1 MPAVARVAPAGAPAD
16 GAASSFDGL
25 SLMSSEARVVF
36 TPSGRQ
42 GSVPTG
48 STALDAARS
57 LGVDLDTV
65 CGGRGICGRCQV
77 VPQFGEFA
85 KHGITSETG
94 AVSKAGTTESE
105 YGGKR
110 PLADDNRLGCQMHIE
125 GDVVLDVPPES
136 QVHKQVVRKRVEVPD
151 MAIDP
156 TVRLYFTTVAE
167 PELDSPQGELGRVKT
182 ALDSDWD
189 LTDLSAG
196 LTAVGQLQT
205 ALLKTRDITVAV
217 RDGSEIVAAWPGL
230 VDEVFGV
237 AIDVGSTTI
246 AGHLIELS
254 TGDVRASSGV
264 MNPQIRFGEDLMSR
278 VSYVMMNPEGADDLT
293 SSVRES
299 LDELVTTLAAE
310 AELSTDAILELTLVG
325 NPVMHH
331 LMLGLDSVPLGGA
344 PFALAVDEAL
354 ELPATELQITANPSA
369 RVYVLPCIAGHVGA
383 DTAAAILSERS
394 HEATGIQLM
403 VDVGTNAEIVL
414 GGSDRLL
421 AASSPTGPAFEGAQI
436 SCGQR
441 ATAGAIERVRIDRET
456 LEPRYRIIGS
466 ELWSDE
472 TGFADDTRKLT
483 ITGVCGSGII
493 EVVSEMHLAGII
505 TTDGVIDGTKAATS
519 PRIVAEGRTFSYLL
533 HDPAPGSDEPQ
544 LFITQNDVRAI
555 QLAKAALY
563 AGVQLLM
570 DKLGVTELDSI
581 RLAGAFGSH
590 IDPTYAVSL
599 GLVPDC
605 QIEQV
610 TSAGNAAGTGAVIAL
625 LSGEARREIEE
636 VVRRVE
642 KIETATEAKFQD
654 HFVDAMAIPHKTAD
668 YPHLSKVID
677 LPARTESSTGGDGG
691 TGRSGRRRRSRTSR
705 EG

>member
-1 MPAVARVAPAGAPAD
+1 MLVAVPVVLVAAPVAVA
-16 GAASSFDGL
+16 ASKTEKPV
-25 SLMSSEARVVF
+25 SEEVHVVF

-42 GSVPTG
+42 GNVPAG
-48 STALDAARS
+48 STALEAARA

-77 VPQFGEFA
+77 APSFGEFA
-85 KHGITSETG
+85 KHGITSEAD
-94 AVSKAGTTESE
+94 AVSQPGPTELG

-110 PLADDNRLGCQMHIE
+110 PIAEQNRLGCQMHIA

-151 MAIDP
+151 MEIDP
-156 TVRLYFTTVAE
+156 VLRLYFTSVAE
-167 PELDSPQGELGRVKT
+167 PELDSPQGELGRTKD
-182 ALDSDWD
+182 ALANDWQ
-189 LTDLSAG
+189 LTDLDAG
-196 LTAVGQLQT
+196 LGAVGQLQQ
-205 ALLKTRDITVAV
+205 ALLKSRDITVAV
-217 RDGSEIVAAWPGL
+217 RDGRTIVAAWSGL

-246 AGHLIELS
+246 AGHLLELS
-254 TGDVRASSGV
+254 TGEVRASSGV

-293 SSVRES
+293 SSVREA
-299 LDELVTTLAAE
+299 LDELVTSLADD
-310 AELSTDAILELTLVG
+310 AELSSDAILELTLVG

-354 ELPATELQITANPSA
+354 ELPASELNISANPSA

-394 HEATGIQLM
+394 HEAEGVQLM

-414 GGSDRLL
+414 GGRDRLL

-436 SCGQR
+436 SSGQR

-466 ELWSDE
+466 ELWSDDP
-472 TGFADDTRKLT
+472 GFADDTKKLT
-483 ITGVCGSGII
+483 ITGICGSGII

-505 TTDGVIDGTKAATS
+505 TTDGVIDGSKAATS
-519 PRIVAEGRTFSYLL
+519 PRIVEEGRTFSYLL
-533 HDPAPGSDEPQ
+533 HDPAPDSGQPQ

-570 DKLGVTELDSI
+570 DHLGVTELDSI

-605 QIEQV
+605 AIDQV

-625 LSGEARREIEE
+625 LSGTARREIEA
-636 VVRRVE
+636 VVRSVE

-654 HFVDAMAIPHKTAD
+654 HFVEAMAIPHKTAE
-668 YPHLSKVID
+668 YPHLSKVVD
-677 LPARTESSTGGDGG
+677 LPTRTESSADAAGGAGG
-691 TGRSGRRRRSRTSR
+691 GRRRRRSRSSR